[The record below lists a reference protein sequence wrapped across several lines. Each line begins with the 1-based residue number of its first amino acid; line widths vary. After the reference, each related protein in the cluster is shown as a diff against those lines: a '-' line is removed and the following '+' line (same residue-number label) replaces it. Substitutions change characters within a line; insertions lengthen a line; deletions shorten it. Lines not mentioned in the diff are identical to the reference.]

1 MKKKCLIF
9 GVLLLALMMLGVWAV
24 PVFAATASN
33 SNQSTQNSQQVNKIR
48 ILDRLLMVQDESKI
62 DTFLTQA
69 KDAGKITAQQVITIK
84 EHHSS
89 ARRLIMEP
97 CPDSP
102 RQSCCCR

>member
-1 MKKKCLIF
+1 M
-9 GVLLLALMMLGVWAV
+9 

-48 ILDRLLMVQDESKI
+48 ILVRLLMVQDESKI

-84 EHHSS
+84 EIWTNHHEQFKQGS
-89 ARRLIMEP
+89 ALVRLLQANNGTNVRIFLGKAVVVG
-97 CPDSP
+97 
-102 RQSCCCR
+102 